1 MTKKKAFDPDLVREL
16 AGLMD
21 ETNLSEIEVETGDV
35 RIRVAR
41 AIAEATVLAPRA
53 AAAPAAPQPVEAPA
67 APQPAAP
74 AQSSGTKIRS
84 PMVGTAYRAAEP
96 GAKPFI
102 EVGDSIR
109 EGQTIAII
117 EAMKTM
123 NAIPATSAGVV
134 KEIHFEDGQPV
145 EFDEPLITIE

>member
-1 MTKKKAFDPDLVREL
+1 MTQKKAFDPDLVREL

-21 ETNLSEIEVETGDV
+21 ETNLSEIEVETSDV

-41 AIAEATVLAPRA
+41 TLSETTLVAPQLT
-53 AAAPAAPQPVEAPA
+53 AAPAVPAPV
-67 APQPAAP
+67 AAP
-74 AQSSGTKIRS
+74 APASEATPVSAGTKIRS

-102 EVGDSIR
+102 EVGDTIR
-109 EGQTIAII
+109 EGQSIAIV

-123 NAIPATSAGVV
+123 NAIPATKAGKVL
-134 KEIHFEDGQPV
+134 EIHFEDGQPV